1 MTVCA
6 DTSFIVKLLTPEPG
20 RDAAIDL
27 YRSLNRPRMPYTQIH
42 RMEVESA
49 IAQKAFIARQA
60 GGRKKEILRE
70 KNAAI
75 DRLEKWLQM
84 ALLVETEI
92 AWTDCFDQTLTTLP
106 GHSEKLGCR
115 TIDLI
120 HVTIAIQ
127 LHADTF
133 ITCDERQAKAA
144 KAEGLKTKLV
154 RIS

>member
-20 RDAAIDL
+20 GDAAIDL
-27 YRSLNRPRMPYTQIH
+27 YRSLNRPRLPYTQIH

-60 GGRKKEILRE
+60 GGRKREILRE
-70 KNAAI
+70 KETALN
-75 DRLEKWLQM
+75 RLDKWLRM

-92 AWTDCFDQTLTTLP
+92 EWTDCFDQTLETLP
-106 GHSEKLGCR
+106 GHGEKLGCR

-120 HVTIAIQ
+120 HIQIAAQ
-127 LHADTF
+127 LQANTF

-144 KAEGLKTKLV
+144 KTEGLKTELV
-154 RIS
+154 KIR